1 MGFPL
6 TESTC
11 SLSFSA
17 KQPSGS
23 QHQELHLLGQTVS
36 DCWLTCQVMSSQKI
50 PRSQLALGTK
60 HHQALILLQDL
71 TAHKQKVWLEAK
83 KAQPKSYQQML

>member
-1 MGFPL
+1 
-6 TESTC
+6 
-11 SLSFSA
+11 
-17 KQPSGS
+17 
-23 QHQELHLLGQTVS
+23 
-36 DCWLTCQVMSSQKI
+36 MSSQKI